1 VRGWRKQARI
11 SQPMRNRRFDGRNF
25 LPLPTRLRLMRYGCM
40 MASKPPVLVV
50 EDEMFIRMIA
60 VDTLEDRGYGI
71 LEAGDAREAL
81 AVLEQTPGIALIF
94 TDVNMPGDIDGLDLA
109 TEVAKRWPHI
119 EIIVTSGALR
129 LDDVDSLIC
138 PPILSAWSKNS
149 LHAITASKRGRH
161 CSPNSGGTC
170 FKPYLQL
177 SRKRTVY
184 SPLQPK
190 NF

>member
-1 VRGWRKQARI
+1 
-11 SQPMRNRRFDGRNF
+11 
-25 LPLPTRLRLMRYGCM
+25 MRYGCM

-129 LDDVDSLIC
+129 LDDVDI
-138 PPILSAWSKNS
+138 PD
-149 LHAITASKRGRH
+149 
-161 CSPNSGGTC
+161 SGM
-170 FKPYLQL
+170 FLPKPYLPSDLIRLVKEQL
-177 SRKRTVY
+177 ARHNRE
-184 SPLQPK
+184 
-190 NF
+190 